1 MVKFSQKILRRSDA
15 GDSSGADKLYKKASE
30 CRKLF
35 KPLLANVVNLALG
48 KDNSMSDDV
57 LDNLLH
63 RSDILSELIA
73 MQVSRKNND
82 RSGFMS
88 ALSNLLTYL
97 GKAR

>member
-57 LDNLLH
+57 LDNLLQ
-63 RSDILSELIA
+63 RSDIPEELSAMPISLI
-73 MQVSRKNND
+73 NND
-82 RSGFMS
+82 KAGARS
-88 ALSNLLTYL
+88 
-97 GKAR
+97 